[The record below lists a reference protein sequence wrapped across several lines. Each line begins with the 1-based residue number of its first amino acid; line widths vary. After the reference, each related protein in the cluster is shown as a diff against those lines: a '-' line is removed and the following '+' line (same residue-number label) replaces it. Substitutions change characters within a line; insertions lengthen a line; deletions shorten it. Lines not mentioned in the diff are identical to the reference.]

1 MPERDTYI
9 LHIYRGRAVN
19 GWQWAARLDTLP
31 GGDRRRFTD
40 PEALLAHLRTTIRA
54 VAQDAAPVEMAPGA
68 RSPPLTVAETGTQHA
83 DGEEHAGEEGAHR

>member
-54 VAQDAAPVEMAPGA
+54 VAQDAAPLEMAPGA
-68 RSPPLTVAETGTQHA
+68 RGPALTIDETGTQHGG
-83 DGEEHAGEEGAHR
+83 GEEHVGEEGAHR